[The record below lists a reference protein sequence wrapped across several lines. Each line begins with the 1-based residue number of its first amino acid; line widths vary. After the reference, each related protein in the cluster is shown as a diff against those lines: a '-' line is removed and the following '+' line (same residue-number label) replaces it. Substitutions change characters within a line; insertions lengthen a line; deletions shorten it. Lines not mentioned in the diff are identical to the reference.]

1 MINEDLLLTLGA
13 TYRKIKR
20 GDFIFHEGAK
30 CNYYFQLIDGKI
42 SWLNYDEEGKIFI
55 QSIVEKGECFGE
67 LPLFDGEPYAA
78 SAMAETD
85 VIIIQLP
92 KSSFLQFIKDNPDIS
107 LSFCKLFAQRMRYK
121 FFILK
126 EIACHTP
133 EKKVITLLNYV
144 KEKKN
149 ISLNEPYKVTLTR
162 QEIAGMTGLRVET
175 VIRAIRHLNEQG
187 KLSIN
192 KGKVY
197 LPKVTTIIK

>member
-1 MINEDLLLTLGA
+1 
-13 TYRKIKR
+13 
-20 GDFIFHEGAK
+20 
-30 CNYYFQLIDGKI
+30 
-42 SWLNYDEEGKIFI
+42 
-55 QSIVEKGECFGE
+55 
-67 LPLFDGEPYAA
+67 
-78 SAMAETD
+78 
-85 VIIIQLP
+85 LP

-197 LPKVTTIIK
+197 LPKVITIIK

>member
-30 CNYYFQLIDGKI
+30 CNYYFQLIDGKV

-149 ISLNEPYKVTLTR
+149 ISPNEPYKVTLTR